1 MCDLRKVKLADKISS
16 LELYRYS
23 IFFRNYIENVAEDCL
38 KNGLILES
46 ISHNVS
52 KLELAELKVQLK
64 NALLNCIISFRFH
77 GIGYV
82 LVKTKDSLAY
92 LEEPVNIE
100 LPIGFE
106 YLDYESVRDLGVD
119 FDYITYKVKSNNNN
133 SNSYDNIKIHK
144 SRLIIYENFDFILK
158 KYVPCYTESFLLD
171 IYLFEKIYV
180 EIEKRIENHNF
191 LFYKDESLVQLQDA
205 LSSATTSLSALTQSN
220 NNGNRSSILSSFL
233 RKQNSSNHN
242 KDISNLRS
250 LNDSLSHELTRLKNN
265 LNNEGMFY
273 TGTPNASL
281 EVIKYDLSYLKE
293 ALSLIKAKIGADTK
307 EPLTRSFN
315 EQAKGLGNDGK
326 GDRSN
331 YYDFLKGVQEQVENS
346 CNLKLIKYF
355 GLDMKFNS
363 LIILSEDQ
371 KVERDIKLIE
381 LYSKY
386 NQLIQS
392 SSFNNKELAVL
403 KEKLFSF

>member
-1 MCDLRKVKLADKISS
+1 MFDLRKAKLIDKISS
-16 LELYRYS
+16 LELYKYS

-46 ISHNVS
+46 VDRNVS
-52 KLELAELKVQLK
+52 EYELSSLKLQLK
-64 NALLNCIISFRFH
+64 NALLNCIISYRFH

-82 LVKTKDSLAY
+82 LVKTKDSLEN

-106 YLDYESVRDLGVD
+106 YLDYECIRDLGIN
-119 FDYITYKVKSNNNN
+119 FDYITYKVENKG
-133 SNSYDNIKIHK
+133 NSYDAVKIHK
-144 SRLIIYENFDFILK
+144 SRLIIYENFDYILK
-158 KYVPCYTESFLLD
+158 RYVPCYTESFLLD

-205 LSSATTSLSALTQSN
+205 LSSATTSLSALTHSSN
-220 NNGNRSSILSSFL
+220 NDKGNGILSSFL
-233 RKQNSSNHN
+233 RKQNSNNHN

-250 LNDSLSHELTRLKNN
+250 LNDSLAHELDRLKNN

-273 TGTPNASL
+273 TATPSASL
-281 EVIKYDLSYLKE
+281 EVVKYDLSYLKE
-293 ALSLIKAKIGADTK
+293 ALALIKSKIGADTK

-346 CNLKLIKYF
+346 CNLKLTKYF

-363 LIILSEDQ
+363 LIMLSEEQ

-386 NQLIQS
+386 NQLIQN
-392 SSFNNKELAVL
+392 SSFNDEELSIL

>member
-1 MCDLRKVKLADKISS
+1 MCNLRKAKLVDKISS
-16 LELYRYS
+16 QELYRYS

-38 KNGLILES
+38 KNGLVLES
-46 ISHNVS
+46 TGHNVS
-52 KLELAELKVQLK
+52 ETELSRLKVQLK
-64 NALLNCIISFRFH
+64 NALLNCIISYRFH
-77 GIGYV
+77 GIGYI
-82 LVKTKDSLAY
+82 LVKTKDLILD
-92 LEEPVNIE
+92 LENPVNIE

-106 YLDYESVRDLGVD
+106 YLDYEYVRDLGAN
-119 FDYITYKVKSNNNN
+119 FDYVTYKVKANNQDN
-133 SNSYDNIKIHK
+133 SFNDVKIHK
-144 SRLIIYENFDFILK
+144 SRLIIYENFDYILK
-158 KYVPCYTESFLLD
+158 RYVPCYTESFLLD

-205 LSSATTSLSALTQSN
+205 LSSATTSLSSLTQNSN
-220 NNGNRSSILSSFL
+220 NEKGNSFLSSFL
-233 RKQNSSNHN
+233 KKQNTNNHS

-250 LNDSLSHELTRLKNN
+250 LNDSLSHELARLKSN
-265 LNNEGMFY
+265 LDNEGMFY
-273 TGTPNASL
+273 TATPNASL

-293 ALSLIKAKIGADTK
+293 ALALIKAKIGADTK

-331 YYDFLKGVQEQVENS
+331 YYDFLKGVQEQIENS
-346 CNLKLIKYF
+346 CNLKLNKYF
-355 GLDMKFNS
+355 GLDMRFNS
-363 LIILSEDQ
+363 LVMLSEDQ

-381 LYSKY
+381 LYGKY
-386 NQLIQS
+386 NELIQS
-392 SSFNNKELAVL
+392 SSFNKEERAFL

>member
-1 MCDLRKVKLADKISS
+1 MYDLRKAKLVDKINS

-38 KNGLILES
+38 KNGIILEYTT
-46 ISHNVS
+46 SHVS
-52 KLELAELKVQLK
+52 ELELARLKVQLK

-77 GIGYV
+77 GIGYI
-82 LVKTKDSLAY
+82 LVKTKDTLVD
-92 LEEPVNIE
+92 LERPVNIE

-119 FDYITYKVKSNNNN
+119 FDYVTYKVRTNNG
-133 SNSYDNIKIHK
+133 SNSFDTVKIHK
-144 SRLIIYENFDFILK
+144 NRLIIYENFDYILK
-158 KYVPCYTESFLLD
+158 RYVPCYTESFLLD

-205 LSSATTSLSALTQSN
+205 LSSATTSLSALTQSSN
-220 NNGNRSSILSSFL
+220 NEKGNSFLSSFL
-233 RKQNSSNHN
+233 RKQNSNNHS

-250 LNDSLSHELTRLKNN
+250 LNDSLASELARLKSN
-265 LNNEGMFY
+265 LSNEGMFY
-273 TGTPNASL
+273 TATPSASL
-281 EVIKYDLSYLKE
+281 EVIKYDLTYLKE
-293 ALSLIKAKIGADTK
+293 ALALIKAKIGADTK

-331 YYDFLKGVQEQVENS
+331 YYDFLKGVQEQIQNA
-346 CNLKLIKYF
+346 CNLKLNKYF

-363 LIILSEDQ
+363 LVMLSDDQ

-386 NQLIQS
+386 NDLIQS
-392 SSFNNKELAVL
+392 SSFNNEERAFL

>member
-1 MCDLRKVKLADKISS
+1 MYDLRKAKLVDKISS

-38 KNGLILES
+38 KNGIILECTTN
-46 ISHNVS
+46 HVS
-52 KLELAELKVQLK
+52 ELELARLKVQLK

-77 GIGYV
+77 GIGYI
-82 LVKTKDSLAY
+82 LVKTKDTLVD
-92 LEEPVNIE
+92 LERSVNIE

-119 FDYITYKVKSNNNN
+119 FDYVTYKVRTNNG
-133 SNSYDNIKIHK
+133 SNSFDTVKIHK
-144 SRLIIYENFDFILK
+144 NRLIIYENFDYILK
-158 KYVPCYTESFLLD
+158 RYVPCYTESFLLD

-205 LSSATTSLSALTQSN
+205 LSSATTSLSALTQSSN
-220 NNGNRSSILSSFL
+220 NEKGNSFLSSFL
-233 RKQNSSNHN
+233 RKQNSNNHS

-250 LNDSLSHELTRLKNN
+250 LNDSLASELARLKSN
-265 LNNEGMFY
+265 LSNEGMFY
-273 TGTPNASL
+273 TATPSASL
-281 EVIKYDLSYLKE
+281 EVIKYDLTYLKE
-293 ALSLIKAKIGADTK
+293 ALALIKAKIGADTK

-331 YYDFLKGVQEQVENS
+331 YYDFLKGVQEQIQNA
-346 CNLKLIKYF
+346 CNLKLNKYF

-363 LIILSEDQ
+363 LVMLSDDQ

-386 NQLIQS
+386 NELIQS
-392 SSFNNKELAVL
+392 SSFNNEERAFL

>member
-1 MCDLRKVKLADKISS
+1 MFDLRKAKLIDKISP
-16 LELYRYS
+16 LELYKYS

-38 KNGLILES
+38 KNGLVLES
-46 ISHNVS
+46 VDRNVS
-52 KLELAELKVQLK
+52 EYELSSLKLQLK
-64 NALLNCIISFRFH
+64 NALLNCIISYRFH

-82 LVKTKDSLAY
+82 LVKTKDSLEN

-106 YLDYESVRDLGVD
+106 YLDYECIRDLGIN
-119 FDYITYKVKSNNNN
+119 FDYITYKVENKG
-133 SNSYDNIKIHK
+133 NSYDAVKIHK
-144 SRLIIYENFDFILK
+144 SRLIIYENFDYILK
-158 KYVPCYTESFLLD
+158 RYVPCYTESFLLD

-205 LSSATTSLSALTQSN
+205 LSSATTSLSALTHSSN
-220 NNGNRSSILSSFL
+220 NDKGNGILSSFL
-233 RKQNSSNHN
+233 RKQNSNNHN

-250 LNDSLSHELTRLKNN
+250 LNDSLAHELDRLKNN

-273 TGTPNASL
+273 TATPSASL
-281 EVIKYDLSYLKE
+281 EVVKYDLNYLKE
-293 ALSLIKAKIGADTK
+293 ALALIKSKIGADTK

-346 CNLKLIKYF
+346 CNLKLTKYF

-363 LIILSEDQ
+363 LIMLSEEQ

-381 LYSKY
+381 LYSK
-386 NQLIQS
+386 
-392 SSFNNKELAVL
+392 
-403 KEKLFSF
+403 

>member
-1 MCDLRKVKLADKISS
+1 MCDLRKAKLIDKISS
-16 LELYRYS
+16 LELYKYS

-38 KNGLILES
+38 KNGLVLES
-46 ISHNVS
+46 ADRNVS
-52 KLELAELKVQLK
+52 EFELARLKVQLK
-64 NALLNCIISFRFH
+64 NALLNCIISYRFH
-77 GIGYV
+77 GIGYI
-82 LVKTKDSLAY
+82 LVKTKDKLLD

-106 YLDYESVRDLGVD
+106 YLDYESIRDLGID
-119 FDYITYKVKSNNNN
+119 FDHITYKVKTNNKVN
-133 SNSYDNIKIHK
+133 SFDAIKIHK

-158 KYVPCYTESFLLD
+158 RYVPCYTESFLLD

-205 LSSATTSLSALTQSN
+205 LSSATTSLSALTKSSN
-220 NNGNRSSILSSFL
+220 NDKGSGILSSFL
-233 RKQNSSNHN
+233 RKQNSNNHN
-242 KDISNLRS
+242 KDISNLRN
-250 LNDSLSHELTRLKNN
+250 LNDSLAHELARLKSN

-273 TGTPNASL
+273 TATPNASL
-281 EVIKYDLSYLKE
+281 EVVKYDLTYLKE
-293 ALSLIKAKIGADTK
+293 ALALIKAKIGADTK

-346 CNLKLIKYF
+346 CNLKLTKYF
-355 GLDMKFNS
+355 GLDMRFNS
-363 LIILSEDQ
+363 LVMLSEDQ

-381 LYSKY
+381 PYSKY
-386 NQLIQS
+386 NELIQN
-392 SSFNNKELAVL
+392 SSFTNGELAIL

>member
-1 MCDLRKVKLADKISS
+1 MFDLRKAKLIDKISP
-16 LELYRYS
+16 LELYKYS

-46 ISHNVS
+46 VDRNVS
-52 KLELAELKVQLK
+52 EYELSSLKLQLK
-64 NALLNCIISFRFH
+64 NALLNCIISYRFH

-82 LVKTKDSLAY
+82 LVKTKDSLEN

-106 YLDYESVRDLGVD
+106 YLDYECIRDLGIN
-119 FDYITYKVKSNNNN
+119 FDYITYKVENKG
-133 SNSYDNIKIHK
+133 NSYDAVKIHK
-144 SRLIIYENFDFILK
+144 SRLIIYENFDYILK
-158 KYVPCYTESFLLD
+158 RYVPCYTESFLLD

-205 LSSATTSLSALTQSN
+205 LSSATTSLSALTHSSN
-220 NNGNRSSILSSFL
+220 NDKGNGILSSFL
-233 RKQNSSNHN
+233 RKQNSNNHN

-250 LNDSLSHELTRLKNN
+250 LNDSLAHELDRLKNN

-273 TGTPNASL
+273 TATPSASL
-281 EVIKYDLSYLKE
+281 EVVKYDLSYLKE
-293 ALSLIKAKIGADTK
+293 ALALIKSKIGADTK

-346 CNLKLIKYF
+346 CNLKLTKYF

-363 LIILSEDQ
+363 LIMLSEEQ

-386 NQLIQS
+386 NQFIQN
-392 SSFNNKELAVL
+392 SSFNDEELSIL

>member
-1 MCDLRKVKLADKISS
+1 MCNLRKTKLVDKISS
-16 LELYRYS
+16 QELYRYS

-38 KNGLILES
+38 KNGLVLES
-46 ISHNVS
+46 TGHNVS
-52 KLELAELKVQLK
+52 ETELSRLKVQLK
-64 NALLNCIISFRFH
+64 NALFNCIISYRFH

-82 LVKTKDSLAY
+82 LVKTKDTLLD

-106 YLDYESVRDLGVD
+106 YLDHESVRDLGIN
-119 FDYITYKVKSNNNN
+119 FDYITYKVKANNTGN
-133 SNSYDNIKIHK
+133 SLDAVKIHK
-144 SRLIIYENFDFILK
+144 SRLIIYENFDYILK
-158 KYVPCYTESFLLD
+158 RYVPCYTESFLLD

-180 EIEKRIENHNF
+180 EIEKRIDNHNF

-205 LSSATTSLSALTQSN
+205 LSSATTSLSALTNSSN
-220 NNGNRSSILSSFL
+220 NEKGNSILSSFL
-233 RKQNSSNHN
+233 RKQNTNNHS

-250 LNDSLSHELTRLKNN
+250 LNDSLSHELARLKSN
-265 LNNEGMFY
+265 LDNEGMFY
-273 TGTPNASL
+273 TATPNASL

-293 ALSLIKAKIGADTK
+293 ALALIKAKIGADTK

-331 YYDFLKGVQEQVENS
+331 YYDFLKGVQEQIENS
-346 CNLKLIKYF
+346 CNLKLTKYF
-355 GLDMKFNS
+355 GLDMRFNS
-363 LIILSEDQ
+363 LIMLSEDQ

-386 NQLIQS
+386 NEFINNN
-392 SSFNNKELAVL
+392 SFNKEELAIL

>member
-1 MCDLRKVKLADKISS
+1 MCNLRKAKLVDKISS
-16 LELYRYS
+16 QELYRYS

-38 KNGLILES
+38 KNGLVLES
-46 ISHNVS
+46 TGHNVS
-52 KLELAELKVQLK
+52 EAELSRLKVQLK
-64 NALLNCIISFRFH
+64 NALLNCIISYRFH

-82 LVKTKDSLAY
+82 LVKTKDTLLD

-106 YLDYESVRDLGVD
+106 YLDHESVKDLGIN
-119 FDYITYKVKSNNNN
+119 FDHITYKVKANNNVN
-133 SNSYDNIKIHK
+133 SLHAVKIHK
-144 SRLIIYENFDFILK
+144 SRLIIYENFDYILK
-158 KYVPCYTESFLLD
+158 RYVPCYTESFLLD

-180 EIEKRIENHNF
+180 EIEKRIDNHNF

-205 LSSATTSLSALTQSN
+205 LSSATTSLSALTNSSN
-220 NNGNRSSILSSFL
+220 NEKGNSILFSFL
-233 RKQNSSNHN
+233 RKQNTNNHS
-242 KDISNLRS
+242 KDISNLRN
-250 LNDSLSHELTRLKNN
+250 LNDSLSHELARLKSN
-265 LNNEGMFY
+265 LDNEGMFY
-273 TGTPNASL
+273 TATPNASL
-281 EVIKYDLSYLKE
+281 KVIKYDLSYLKE
-293 ALSLIKAKIGADTK
+293 ALALIKAKIGADTK

-331 YYDFLKGVQEQVENS
+331 YYDFLKGVQEQIENS
-346 CNLKLIKYF
+346 CNLKLTKYF
-355 GLDMKFNS
+355 GLDMRFNS
-363 LIILSEDQ
+363 LIMLSEDQ

-386 NQLIQS
+386 NELINNN
-392 SSFNNKELAVL
+392 SFSKEELAIL

>member
-1 MCDLRKVKLADKISS
+1 
-16 LELYRYS
+16 
-23 IFFRNYIENVAEDCL
+23 
-38 KNGLILES
+38 
-46 ISHNVS
+46 
-52 KLELAELKVQLK
+52 K

-77 GIGYV
+77 GIGYI
-82 LVKTKDSLAY
+82 LVKTKDTLLD

-106 YLDYESVRDLGVD
+106 YLDHESVRDLGVD
-119 FDYITYKVKSNNNN
+119 FDHITYKVKANNNGN
-133 SNSYDNIKIHK
+133 SLDAVKIHK
-144 SRLIIYENFDFILK
+144 SRLIIYENFDYILK
-158 KYVPCYTESFLLD
+158 RYVPCYTESFLLD

-205 LSSATTSLSALTQSN
+205 LSSATTSLSALTQS
-220 NNGNRSSILSSFL
+220 SSDKGSGILSGFL
-233 RKQNSSNHN
+233 RKQNSSNHS

-250 LNDSLSHELTRLKNN
+250 LNDSLANELARLKSN

-273 TGTPNASL
+273 TATPSASL

-293 ALSLIKAKIGADTK
+293 ALALIKAKIGADTK

-346 CNLKLIKYF
+346 CNLKLAKYF
-355 GLDMKFNS
+355 GLDMRFNS
-363 LIILSEDQ
+363 LIMLSEDQ

-381 LYSKY
+381 IYSKY
-386 NQLIQS
+386 NELIQS
-392 SSFNNKELAVL
+392 SSFNNEELVIL

>member
-1 MCDLRKVKLADKISS
+1 MCDLRKAKLIDKISS
-16 LELYRYS
+16 LELYKYS

-38 KNGLILES
+38 KNGLVLES
-46 ISHNVS
+46 VDRNVS
-52 KLELAELKVQLK
+52 EFELSRLKVQLK
-64 NALLNCIISFRFH
+64 NALLNCIISYRFH
-77 GIGYV
+77 GIGYI
-82 LVKTKDSLAY
+82 LVKTKDKLLD

-106 YLDYESVRDLGVD
+106 YLDYESVRDLGIE
-119 FDYITYKVKSNNNN
+119 FDHITYKVKTGNKG
-133 SNSYDNIKIHK
+133 NSYDAIKIHK
-144 SRLIIYENFDFILK
+144 SRFIIYENFDFILQR
-158 KYVPCYTESFLLD
+158 YVPCYTESFLLD

-205 LSSATTSLSALTQSN
+205 LSSATTSLRALTKSN
-220 NNGNRSSILSSFL
+220 NDKGNSILSSFL
-233 RKQNSSNHN
+233 RKQNLNNHN
-242 KDISNLRS
+242 KDIYNLRN
-250 LNDSLSHELTRLKNN
+250 LNDSLAHELARLKNN

-273 TGTPNASL
+273 TATPDASL
-281 EVIKYDLSYLKE
+281 EVVKYDLSYLKE
-293 ALSLIKAKIGADTK
+293 ALALIKAKIGADTK

-331 YYDFLKGVQEQVENS
+331 YYDFLKGVQEQVENA
-346 CNLKLIKYF
+346 CNLKLTKYF

-363 LIILSEDQ
+363 LVMLSEDQ

-392 SSFNNKELAVL
+392 SSFNDEELAIL
-403 KEKLFSF
+403 REKLFSF

>member
-1 MCDLRKVKLADKISS
+1 MYDLRKAKLIDKISS

-38 KNGLILES
+38 KNGIILEYTT
-46 ISHNVS
+46 SHVS
-52 KLELAELKVQLK
+52 ELELARLKVQLK

-77 GIGYV
+77 GIGYI
-82 LVKTKDSLAY
+82 LVKTKDTLVD
-92 LEEPVNIE
+92 LERPVNIE

-119 FDYITYKVKSNNNN
+119 FDYVTYKVRTNNG
-133 SNSYDNIKIHK
+133 SNSFDTVKIHK
-144 SRLIIYENFDFILK
+144 NRLIIYENFDYILK
-158 KYVPCYTESFLLD
+158 RYVPCYTESFLLD

-205 LSSATTSLSALTQSN
+205 LSSATTSLSALTQSSN
-220 NNGNRSSILSSFL
+220 NKKGNSFLSSFL
-233 RKQNSSNHN
+233 RKQNSNNHS

-250 LNDSLSHELTRLKNN
+250 LNDSLASELARLKSN
-265 LNNEGMFY
+265 LSNEGMFY
-273 TGTPNASL
+273 TATPSASL
-281 EVIKYDLSYLKE
+281 EVIKYDLTYLKE
-293 ALSLIKAKIGADTK
+293 ALALIKAKIGADTK

-331 YYDFLKGVQEQVENS
+331 YYDFLKGVQEQIQNA
-346 CNLKLIKYF
+346 CNLKLNKYF

-363 LIILSEDQ
+363 LVMLSDDQ

-386 NQLIQS
+386 NDLIQS
-392 SSFNNKELAVL
+392 SSFNNEERAFL

>member
-1 MCDLRKVKLADKISS
+1 MFDLRKAKLIDKISP
-16 LELYRYS
+16 LELYKYS

-38 KNGLILES
+38 KNGLVLES
-46 ISHNVS
+46 VDRNVS
-52 KLELAELKVQLK
+52 EYELSSLKLQLK
-64 NALLNCIISFRFH
+64 NALLNCIISYRFH

-82 LVKTKDSLAY
+82 LVKTKDSLEN

-106 YLDYESVRDLGVD
+106 YLDYECIRDLGIN
-119 FDYITYKVKSNNNN
+119 FDYITYKVENKG
-133 SNSYDNIKIHK
+133 NSYDAVKIHK
-144 SRLIIYENFDFILK
+144 SRLIIYENFDYILK
-158 KYVPCYTESFLLD
+158 RYVPCYTESFLLD

-205 LSSATTSLSALTQSN
+205 LSSATTSLSALTHSSN
-220 NNGNRSSILSSFL
+220 NDKGNGILSSFL
-233 RKQNSSNHN
+233 RKQNSNNHN

-250 LNDSLSHELTRLKNN
+250 LNDSLAHELDRLKNN

-273 TGTPNASL
+273 TATPSASL
-281 EVIKYDLSYLKE
+281 EVVKYDLNYLKE
-293 ALSLIKAKIGADTK
+293 ALALIKSKIGADTK

-346 CNLKLIKYF
+346 CNLKLTKYF

-363 LIILSEDQ
+363 LIMLSEEQ

-381 LYSKY
+381 L
-386 NQLIQS
+386 
-392 SSFNNKELAVL
+392 
-403 KEKLFSF
+403 

>member
-1 MCDLRKVKLADKISS
+1 MYDLRKAKLIDKISS

-38 KNGLILES
+38 KNGIILEYTT
-46 ISHNVS
+46 SHVS
-52 KLELAELKVQLK
+52 ELELARLKVQLK

-77 GIGYV
+77 GIGYI
-82 LVKTKDSLAY
+82 LVKTKDTLVD
-92 LEEPVNIE
+92 LERPVNIE

-119 FDYITYKVKSNNNN
+119 FDYVTYKVRTNNG
-133 SNSYDNIKIHK
+133 SNSFDTVKIHK
-144 SRLIIYENFDFILK
+144 NRLIIYENFDYILK
-158 KYVPCYTESFLLD
+158 RYVPCYTESFLLD

-205 LSSATTSLSALTQSN
+205 LSSATTSLSALTQSSN
-220 NNGNRSSILSSFL
+220 NEKGNSFLSSFL
-233 RKQNSSNHN
+233 RKQNSNNHS

-250 LNDSLSHELTRLKNN
+250 LNDSLASELARLKSN
-265 LNNEGMFY
+265 LSNEGMFY
-273 TGTPNASL
+273 TATPSASL
-281 EVIKYDLSYLKE
+281 EVIKYDLTYLKE
-293 ALSLIKAKIGADTK
+293 ALALIKAKIGADTK

-331 YYDFLKGVQEQVENS
+331 YYDFLKGVQEQIQNA
-346 CNLKLIKYF
+346 CNLKLNKYF

-363 LIILSEDQ
+363 LVMLSDDQ

-386 NQLIQS
+386 NDLIQS
-392 SSFNNKELAVL
+392 SSFNNEERAFL

>member
-1 MCDLRKVKLADKISS
+1 MFDLRKAKLIDKISP
-16 LELYRYS
+16 LELYKYS

-46 ISHNVS
+46 VDRNVS
-52 KLELAELKVQLK
+52 EYELSSLKLQLK
-64 NALLNCIISFRFH
+64 NALLNCIISYRFH

-82 LVKTKDSLAY
+82 LVKTKDSLEN

-106 YLDYESVRDLGVD
+106 YLDYECIRDLGIN
-119 FDYITYKVKSNNNN
+119 FDYITYKVENKG
-133 SNSYDNIKIHK
+133 NSYDAVKIHK
-144 SRLIIYENFDFILK
+144 SRLIIYENFDYILK
-158 KYVPCYTESFLLD
+158 RYVPCYTESFLLD

-205 LSSATTSLSALTQSN
+205 LSSATTSLSALTHSSN
-220 NNGNRSSILSSFL
+220 NDKGNGILSSFL
-233 RKQNSSNHN
+233 RKQNSNNHN

-250 LNDSLSHELTRLKNN
+250 LNDSLAHELDRLKNN

-273 TGTPNASL
+273 TATPSASL
-281 EVIKYDLSYLKE
+281 EVVKYDLSYLKE
-293 ALSLIKAKIGADTK
+293 ALALIKSKIGADTK

-346 CNLKLIKYF
+346 CNLKLTKYL

-363 LIILSEDQ
+363 LIMLSEEQ

-386 NQLIQS
+386 NQFIQN
-392 SSFNNKELAVL
+392 SSFNDEELSIL

>member
-1 MCDLRKVKLADKISS
+1 MCDLRKTKLIDKISS
-16 LELYRYS
+16 LELYKYS

-46 ISHNVS
+46 VDRNVS
-52 KLELAELKVQLK
+52 DFELAGLKLQLK
-64 NALLNCIISFRFH
+64 NALLNCIISYRFH

-82 LVKTKDSLAY
+82 LVKTKDSLAN

-106 YLDYESVRDLGVD
+106 YLDYECIRDLGIS
-119 FDYITYKVKSNNNN
+119 FDYITYKVENKG
-133 SNSYDNIKIHK
+133 NSYDAVKIHK
-144 SRLIIYENFDFILK
+144 SRLIIYENFDYILK
-158 KYVPCYTESFLLD
+158 RYVPCYTESFLLD

-180 EIEKRIENHNF
+180 EIERRIENHNF

-205 LSSATTSLSALTQSN
+205 LSSATTSLSALTQSSN
-220 NNGNRSSILSSFL
+220 NDRGSGILSSFL
-233 RKQNSSNHN
+233 RKQNSNNHS
-242 KDISNLRS
+242 KDISNLRN
-250 LNDSLSHELTRLKNN
+250 LNDSLAQELARLKSN

-273 TGTPNASL
+273 TATPSASL

-293 ALSLIKAKIGADTK
+293 ALALIKAKIGADTK

-346 CNLKLIKYF
+346 CNLKLTKYF

-363 LIILSEDQ
+363 LIMLSEEQ

-392 SSFNNKELAVL
+392 SSFNNEELAIL

>member
-1 MCDLRKVKLADKISS
+1 MCDLRKTKLIDKISS
-16 LELYRYS
+16 LELYKYS

-46 ISHNVS
+46 AAHNVS
-52 KLELAELKVQLK
+52 EVELARLKVQLK
-64 NALLNCIISFRFH
+64 NALLNCIISYRFH

-82 LVKTKDSLAY
+82 LVKTKDSLEN

-106 YLDYESVRDLGVD
+106 YLDYECIRDLGIN
-119 FDYITYKVKSNNNN
+119 FDYITYKVENKG
-133 SNSYDNIKIHK
+133 NSYDAVKIHK
-144 SRLIIYENFDFILK
+144 SRLIIYENFDYILK
-158 KYVPCYTESFLLD
+158 RYVPCYTESFLLD

-205 LSSATTSLSALTQSN
+205 LSSATTSLSALTHSSN
-220 NNGNRSSILSSFL
+220 NDKGNGILSSFL
-233 RKQNSSNHN
+233 RKQNSNNHN

-250 LNDSLSHELTRLKNN
+250 LNDSLAHELDRLKNN

-273 TGTPNASL
+273 TATPSASL

-293 ALSLIKAKIGADTK
+293 ALALIKSKIGADTK

-346 CNLKLIKYF
+346 CNLKLTKYF

-363 LIILSEDQ
+363 LIMLSEEQ

-392 SSFNNKELAVL
+392 SSFNNEELAML

>member
-1 MCDLRKVKLADKISS
+1 MCDLRKTKLIDKISS
-16 LELYRYS
+16 LELYKYS

-38 KNGLILES
+38 KNGLVLES
-46 ISHNVS
+46 ADHNVS
-52 KLELAELKVQLK
+52 EVELARLKVQLK
-64 NALLNCIISFRFH
+64 NALLNCIISYRFH

-82 LVKTKDSLAY
+82 LVKTKDTLID
-92 LEEPVNIE
+92 LEQPVNIE

-106 YLDYESVRDLGVD
+106 YLDYEYVRDLGVD
-119 FDYITYKVKSNNNN
+119 FDHITYKVKSNNKNN
-133 SNSYDNIKIHK
+133 SLDAVKIHK
-144 SRLIIYENFDFILK
+144 SRLLIYENFDYILK
-158 KYVPCYTESFLLD
+158 RYVPCYTESFLLD

-180 EIEKRIENHNF
+180 EIERRIENHNF

-220 NNGNRSSILSSFL
+220 NDRGSGILSSFL
-233 RKQNSSNHN
+233 RKQNTNNHN
-242 KDISNLRS
+242 RDISNLRN
-250 LNDSLSHELTRLKNN
+250 LNDSLAHELARLKSN

-273 TGTPNASL
+273 TATPSASL

-293 ALSLIKAKIGADTK
+293 ALALIKAKIGADTK

-346 CNLKLIKYF
+346 CNLKLTKYF

-363 LIILSEDQ
+363 LIMLSEDQ
-371 KVERDIKLIE
+371 KVERDMKLIE

-386 NQLIQS
+386 NQLMQS
-392 SSFNNKELAVL
+392 SSFSNEELAIL

>member
-1 MCDLRKVKLADKISS
+1 MCNLRKAKLIDKISP
-16 LELYRYS
+16 LGLYQYS

-46 ISHNVS
+46 VNRNVGDF
-52 KLELAELKVQLK
+52 ELAGLKLQLK
-64 NALLNCIISFRFH
+64 NALLNCIISYRFH

-82 LVKTKDSLAY
+82 LVKTKDKLLD
-92 LEEPVNIE
+92 LEEAVNIE

-106 YLDYESVRDLGVD
+106 YLDYEYIRDLGIN
-119 FDYITYKVKSNNNN
+119 FDYITYKVNNKGD
-133 SNSYDNIKIHK
+133 SFDTVKIHK
-144 SRLIIYENFDFILK
+144 SRLIIYENFDYILK
-158 KYVPCYTESFLLD
+158 RYVPCYTESFLLD

-191 LFYKDESLVQLQDA
+191 LFYKDESLVQLQEA
-205 LSSATTSLSALTQSN
+205 LSSATTSLSALTHSSSN
-220 NNGNRSSILSSFL
+220 DKGNGILSSFL
-233 RKQNSSNHN
+233 RKQNSNNHN

-250 LNDSLSHELTRLKNN
+250 LNDSLAHELDRLKNN

-273 TGTPNASL
+273 TATPSASL

-293 ALSLIKAKIGADTK
+293 ALALIKAKIGADTK

-346 CNLKLIKYF
+346 CNIKLSNYF

-363 LIILSEDQ
+363 LVMLSKDQ

-386 NQLIQS
+386 SQLIQN
-392 SSFNNKELAVL
+392 SSFNDEELAI
-403 KEKLFSF
+403 

>member
-1 MCDLRKVKLADKISS
+1 MCDLRKTKLIDKISS
-16 LELYRYS
+16 LELYKYS

-46 ISHNVS
+46 VDRNVS
-52 KLELAELKVQLK
+52 EYELSSLKLQLK
-64 NALLNCIISFRFH
+64 NALLNCIISYRFH

-82 LVKTKDSLAY
+82 LVKTKDSLEN

-106 YLDYESVRDLGVD
+106 YLDYECIRDLGIN
-119 FDYITYKVKSNNNN
+119 FDYITYKVENKG
-133 SNSYDNIKIHK
+133 NSYDAVKIHK
-144 SRLIIYENFDFILK
+144 SRLIIYENFDYILK
-158 KYVPCYTESFLLD
+158 RYVPCYTESFLLD

-220 NNGNRSSILSSFL
+220 NDRGSGILSSFL
-233 RKQNSSNHN
+233 RKQNSNNHS
-242 KDISNLRS
+242 KDISNLRN
-250 LNDSLSHELTRLKNN
+250 LNDSLSQELARLKSN

-273 TGTPNASL
+273 TATPSASL

-293 ALSLIKAKIGADTK
+293 ALALIKAKIGADTK

-346 CNLKLIKYF
+346 CNLKLTKYF

-363 LIILSEDQ
+363 LIMLSEEQ

-392 SSFNNKELAVL
+392 SSFDNEELAIL

>member
-1 MCDLRKVKLADKISS
+1 MYDLRKAKLVDKISS

-38 KNGLILES
+38 KNGIILECTT
-46 ISHNVS
+46 SHVS
-52 KLELAELKVQLK
+52 ELELARLKVQLK

-77 GIGYV
+77 GIGYI
-82 LVKTKDSLAY
+82 LVKTKDILVD
-92 LEEPVNIE
+92 LERPVNIE

-119 FDYITYKVKSNNNN
+119 FDYVTYKVRTNNG
-133 SNSYDNIKIHK
+133 SNSFDTVKIHK
-144 SRLIIYENFDFILK
+144 NRLIIYENFDYILK
-158 KYVPCYTESFLLD
+158 RYVPCYTESFLLD

-205 LSSATTSLSALTQSN
+205 LSSATTSLSALTQSSN
-220 NNGNRSSILSSFL
+220 NEKGNSFLSSFL
-233 RKQNSSNHN
+233 RKQNSNNHS

-250 LNDSLSHELTRLKNN
+250 LNDSLASELARLKSN
-265 LNNEGMFY
+265 LSNEGMFY
-273 TGTPNASL
+273 TATPSASL
-281 EVIKYDLSYLKE
+281 EVIKYDLTYLKE
-293 ALSLIKAKIGADTK
+293 ALALIKAKIGADTK
-307 EPLTRSFN
+307 EPLRRSFN

-331 YYDFLKGVQEQVENS
+331 YYDFLKGVQEQIQNA
-346 CNLKLIKYF
+346 CNLKLNKYF

-363 LIILSEDQ
+363 LVMLSDDQ

-386 NQLIQS
+386 NELIQS
-392 SSFNNKELAVL
+392 SSFNNEERAFL